1 MKPIILLIATSIFIG
16 NFSAVLAADSNA
28 KTSTNANTSSAT
40 VKADASKSITVNDA
54 NAAASSTVG
63 ISNGAAASTAVNSAS
78 TAADKNSSDAS
89 KSASSTGTE
98 EKKPEVTKW
107 KPGIELSVGTDTQ
120 DLVPTDDVDLAKKQV
135 DAYPDSPE
143 ARFILAVALTRTS
156 RVEEALKEVRTAR
169 KLAEAKGGT
178 TYFDQMI
185 LTYEDM
191 LKNYPNE
198 NRVRYGLA
206 WAYYMKAYLLAN
218 YSKKVAA
225 WKAKNGDPNVALANA
240 AKAAASSGSSTAS
253 GTSAG
258 ATKAAD
264 QLSAAQKQ
272 ANLDA
277 AKNQVIAATQKGK
290 PFDINGIMG
299 AVGALAQGNTSALPK
314 IPSVM
319 DNVDP
324 ADVPQIRKFYE
335 QGLSKL
341 DELIAQKPDD
351 VWALVYRAHLR
362 AEYDGNLEAAMNTWK
377 QCSEKF
383 PNNPAAYFFL
393 GEGYLKQGNL
403 KESISN
409 VSKAV
414 ALRGMGN

>member
-1 MKPIILLIATSIFIG
+1 MKPIIVLIATSIFIG
-16 NFSAVLAADSNA
+16 NFSAVFAADIGTANA
-28 KTSTNANTSSAT
+28 TTSTDAKEGVSTASVT
-40 VKADASKSITVNDA
+40 VKSDSAKPNTTTNEAAGTTSTVSGDAST
-54 NAAASSTVG
+54 T
-63 ISNGAAASTAVNSAS
+63 
-78 TAADKNSSDAS
+78 NSSETKA
-89 KSASSTGTE
+89 
-98 EKKPEVTKW
+98 PEVTKW

-120 DLVPTDDVDLAKKQV
+120 DLVPTDDVTLAKKQA

-156 RVEEALKEVRTAR
+156 HVEDALKEVRTAR

-240 AKAAASSGSSTAS
+240 AKAAAAGNGTAN
-253 GTSAG
+253 G
-258 ATKAAD
+258 ASVAITKAAD
-264 QLSAAQKQ
+264 TATAAQKQ

-290 PFDINGIMG
+290 PLDLNGIMG
-299 AVGALAQGNTSALPK
+299 AVGSLAQGNTSALPK

-319 DNVDP
+319 DNVEP

-335 QGLSKL
+335 QGLTKL

-362 AEYDGNLEAAMNTWK
+362 AEYDGNLDAAMSTWK

-403 KESISN
+403 KESLNN

-414 ALRGMGN
+414 ALRAMGN